1 MSATVRDMV
10 WAMQGEILKGELL
23 PMRAAALL
31 MRLTA
36 LMGNA
41 AQEIRERDAI
51 YANVLLALLKSSLK
65 ASHAKIE
72 AETTAA
78 FKWRQEARDTKELIV
93 ELTRSL
99 KYLLRTAE
107 EEMRMS
113 GR

>member
-1 MSATVRDMV
+1 MSVREMV
-10 WAMQGEILKGELL
+10 WNMQGEILKGDLL
-23 PMRAAALL
+23 PMRAAELL

-41 AQEIRERDAI
+41 ATEIRERDAI
-51 YANVLLALLKSSLK
+51 YANVLLALLKASTK

-72 AETTAA
+72 AETTDA
-78 FKWRQEARDTKELIV
+78 FKRRQEARDTKELIV

-107 EEMRMS
+107 EEMRMA
-113 GR
+113 R